1 MPDSPPPKGA
11 PFLASIARLQAA
23 GLIESVVHD
32 AVTGEG
38 RVSFTRGYLR
48 LLQAG
53 RVPSAEPGFVA
64 AWLTGDPLAVRAWVE
79 RESALLAEGSE
90 GADGPAAEDARRSGR
105 R

>member
-1 MPDSPPPKGA
+1 MPNSRPPEGA
-11 PFLASIARLQAA
+11 SFLASIARLRAA

-32 AVTGEG
+32 AATGEG
-38 RVSFTRGYLR
+38 RVSFTPGYLR

-79 RESALLAEGSE
+79 REAALLGDGSE
-90 GADGPAAEDARRSGR
+90 GADGLAADARRSGR